1 MDNIELDELTR
12 AAELMDRIGGGFAS
26 SIAQAFYRADASN
39 RARLVA
45 AFPDLFDRYRDIARS
60 DVERAE

>member
-45 AFPDLFDRYRDIARS
+45 AFPHLFDRYRDMARA

>member
-45 AFPDLFDRYRDIARS
+45 AFPHLFDRYRDMSRS

>member
-12 AAELMDRIGGGFAS
+12 AAELMDRIGGSFAS

-45 AFPDLFDRYRDIARS
+45 AFPHLFDRYRDMARS

>member
-26 SIAQAFYRADASN
+26 SIARAFYRADASN

-45 AFPDLFDRYRDIARS
+45 AFADLFDRYRNMARS
-60 DVERAE
+60 GAELAE